1 MLQMIHR
8 VIPFNSLINRLP
20 KEGEVGIPKKFD
32 FIKHMQVA
40 ILTST
45 TDPWGAKVVSAAI
58 LEKGEDLR
66 MSDERSTILDNTQ
79 WSFG

>member
-45 TDPWGAKVVSAAI
+45 TVSRGAKVVSAAI

>member
-1 MLQMIHR
+1 M
-8 VIPFNSLINRLP
+8 NGLP

-45 TDPWGAKVVSAAI
+45 TVPQGAKVASATI

-66 MSDERSTILDNTQ
+66 MNDEQSTILDNTQ